1 MKNID
6 VINAFLNNDDENAY
20 MSTAHVSFR
29 GNRLWS
35 YNTVIAEKQKSATGD
50 WDILLINKTKY
61 SVTTSKHQTYLN
73 RALAAVASKYQIVE
87 IPPMVLPNTQHLY
100 NL

>member
-6 VINAFLNNDDENAY
+6 VIKAFLDNNDENAG
-20 MSTAHVSFR
+20 MSTEHVSFR

-35 YNTVIAEKQKSATGD
+35 YNTVIAEKQFGVTD
-50 WDILLINKTKY
+50 RDILLVNKTKY

-73 RALAAVASKYQIVE
+73 RELEFYSSKYQIVE
-87 IPPMVLPNTQHLY
+87 VTQTVPCNSQHLY

>member
-6 VINAFLNNDDENAY
+6 VIQAFLDNNDENAHAN
-20 MSTAHVSFR
+20 TEHVSFR

-35 YNTVIAEKQKSATGD
+35 YNTVIAEKVKGMTD
-50 WDILLINKTKY
+50 RDILMLNKTKY

-73 RALAAVASKYQIVE
+73 RELEFYTSKYQIIVIDNKS
-87 IPPMVLPNTQHLY
+87 IPRGTQHLC

>member
-6 VINAFLNNDDENAY
+6 VINAFLNNDDETAY

-35 YNTVIAEKQKSATGD
+35 YNTVIAEKQKSASGD
-50 WDILLINKTKY
+50 WDILLLNKTKY
-61 SVTTSKHQTYLN
+61 SVTTSKHQTYL
-73 RALAAVASKYQIVE
+73 RRELEFYTSKYQIVE
-87 IPPMVLPNTQHLY
+87 ITQDVPYNSQHLY